1 MVARINL
8 NTLWFE
14 SDGEHVIVI
23 SLRFIM
29 HAKDTTG
36 LEPRNGNFVFTA
48 AQTEDLKWAKGELQK
63 YIYIM
68 EQLPSTVVIT
78 DPQGCIEYVNPKFCH
93 LTGYLR
99 EEVLGQNPRF
109 LKSGDIRPE
118 DYRAMWETIISGR
131 EWRGEFHNKTK
142 NGESFWEYAW
152 ISCIRNDKNDIVYFF
167 KVGEDI
173 TARKL
178 VETARKLVEQE
189 RDRLITQMRELAV
202 LDPLTQLYNRR
213 GLEEALEQ
221 IWLTSRRQNRP
232 VGIII
237 IDIDHFKTINDSYGH
252 IVGDQVLCEFSRLIQ
267 KCVRTSDVV
276 GRYGGDEFVVIL
288 PLFNEAETFAI
299 AEQILQ
305 KIRYN
310 IFCESSHCLRVTAS
324 LGMATNAGDFN
335 LSADEI
341 LTRTDQSLYMAK
353 RNGRNRLCM
362 WSEHHKVQPPSS
374 ASIIPLPPE
383 MRPGEGIQ
391 HGHIL
396 VVDDDPGIG
405 LLIKRIL
412 EKAQY
417 RVFVATNSQAALE
430 TMERTAMDFDA
441 ALVDLQLAN
450 ESGLDLIEKIQTTD
464 NSIICIVITGHAT
477 VDNAIS
483 SLRHGAFDFIEKPF
497 AAEPLCITVDRAIKY
512 RRLLVENQRYQ
523 THLEDIVRQKSAAL
537 SRALNEI
544 RQSYDFTLEA
554 LAALL
559 DAREHA
565 TAQHSARV
573 AKLARILS
581 QEMGL
586 SERDVDDIS
595 RGALLHDIG
604 KMAIPDAIL
613 MKPGRLNEEEWKVV
627 KNHPK
632 IGYDILKSSPFLH
645 HAAEIVYSHQ
655 EKYDGS
661 GYPRGLR
668 GLEICLGARI
678 FAVVDAYDAMRTGR
692 IYSKIVAVEQA
703 IEEIKSKRGTQFDP
717 DVVDALLRCLP
728 QIEAV
733 GQWEGLKPQTVEETI
748 K

>member
-1 MVARINL
+1 MD
-8 NTLWFE
+8 T
-14 SDGEHVIVI
+14 
-23 SLRFIM
+23 
-29 HAKDTTG
+29 KDTINSAT
-36 LEPRNGNFVFTA
+36 RNGNFVFTPTQA
-48 AQTEDLKWAKGELQK
+48 EDLKWAKGELQK

-68 EQLPSTVVIT
+68 EQLPSTVMIT
-78 DPQGCIEYVNPKFCH
+78 DPHGHIEYVNPKFCH

-109 LKSGDIRPE
+109 LKSGDIQPE

-142 NGESFWEYAW
+142 NGESYWEYAW
-152 ISCIRNDKNDIVYFF
+152 ISCIRNDKNDIIYFF

-221 IWLTSRRQNRP
+221 IWLTAQRQNRP

-252 IVGDQVLCEFSRLIQ
+252 TVGDQVLCEFSRLIQ
-267 KCVRTSDVV
+267 KCARPSDVV
-276 GRYGGDEFVVIL
+276 GRYGGDELVVIL
-288 PLFNEAETFAI
+288 PLSNEAETFAI

-310 IFCESSHCLRVTAS
+310 IFCESSHSLRVTAS
-324 LGMATNAGDFN
+324 LGMATNAGDHN

-362 WSEHHKVQPPSS
+362 WSEQHKALPLSS
-374 ASIIPLPPE
+374 APTTPLLFLAEPH
-383 MRPGEGIQ
+383 PGEGIQ

-417 RVFVATNSQAALE
+417 TVFVATNFQAALE
-430 TMERTAMDFDA
+430 TMERTAMDFDV
-441 ALVDLQLAN
+441 ALVDLQLASEN
-450 ESGLDLIEKIQTTD
+450 GLELVEKIRSTD
-464 NSIICIVITGHAT
+464 KSIICIVITGHAT

-483 SLRHGAFDFIEKPF
+483 SLRHGAYDFIEKPF

-512 RRLLVENQRYQ
+512 RRLLIENQRYQ

-559 DAREHA
+559 DVREHA
-565 TAQHSARV
+565 TAQHSNRV

-581 QEMGL
+581 REMGL
-586 SERDVDDIS
+586 SEKDVDDIA

-604 KMAIPDAIL
+604 KMGIPDAIL
-613 MKPGRLNEEEWKVV
+613 MKPGRLTEEEWKVV
-627 KNHPK
+627 KNHPQ
-632 IGYDILKSSPFLH
+632 IGYDILKSSPFLQ

-668 GLEICLGARI
+668 GVEICLGARI

-692 IYSKIVAVEQA
+692 IYSKILPADQSV
-703 IEEIKSKRGTQFDP
+703 EEIENKRGTQFDP

-728 QIEAV
+728 RIEAV
-733 GQWEGLKPQTVEETI
+733 GQWEYIIPRTVTDATKPAE
-748 K
+748 